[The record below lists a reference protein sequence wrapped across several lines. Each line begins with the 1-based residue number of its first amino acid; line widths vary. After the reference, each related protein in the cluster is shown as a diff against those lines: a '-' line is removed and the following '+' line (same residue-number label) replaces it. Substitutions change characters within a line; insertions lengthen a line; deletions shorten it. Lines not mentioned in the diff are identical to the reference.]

1 MGAAIVHLLL
11 LASVALVIRMI
22 MALVSRASARQLR
35 KHWKVHVLWFL
46 AIPAVCLIFWP
57 YIGNAWPPLW
67 WERQALLNEMQAKV
81 QSAGGWEA
89 LKKDCLAFSEQHKDE
104 SGSSWHRNDT
114 NGLPA
119 SIVALQ
125 PQRVEFY
132 LPDVGKNFN
141 DSGMPIVRITVFGAN
156 ATGGRGT
163 PWIGM
168 DVLCGNPT
176 KDYLPKRNRSSDR
189 DWRYRKVTEG
199 VYEFY

>member
-46 AIPAVCLIFWP
+46 TIPAACLIFWP
-57 YIGNAWPPLW
+57 YIDNAWPPLW

-89 LKKDCLAFSEQHKDE
+89 LKKDCLAFAEQHKDE

-119 SIVALQ
+119 SIAALQ

-141 DSGMPIVRITVFGAN
+141 DSGFPIVRITVFGAN
-156 ATGGRGT
+156 ASGARGT
-163 PWIGM
+163 PWMGF
-168 DVLCGNPT
+168 DVICGECP